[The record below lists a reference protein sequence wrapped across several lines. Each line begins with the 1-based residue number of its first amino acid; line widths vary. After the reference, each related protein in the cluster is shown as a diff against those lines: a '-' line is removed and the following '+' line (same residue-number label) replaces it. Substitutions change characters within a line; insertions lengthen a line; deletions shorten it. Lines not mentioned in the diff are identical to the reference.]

1 MAGTSGNVVWVALL
15 ALLMYGIFV
24 LPRPTFETH
33 KEGGILITGTS
44 SGIGRHAAISLAK
57 QGYTVFATVR
67 KQADVDDL
75 NSLNVENLR
84 PIIMDV
90 TKQEEIDAAV
100 ELIKESG
107 VKLFGLVNNAGISA
121 RVPLEGHDMDRI
133 RSMFEVN
140 TFGLIAVTQA
150 FLPTL
155 RENKGRIV
163 NIGSV
168 AGLVGMPGSSIYSA
182 TKFGLEGLTDAL
194 RRELHPFGVSV
205 SIVEPAFVKTA
216 IAGKSTG
223 EHSSIHWVDEG
234 VKETY
239 SSFFATFEEKRLK
252 GERLASSVD
261 VTTEAITDAL
271 LNKKPETRYVV
282 ATTYHVPAKVTH
294 FLSWILPD
302 RLEDM
307 LLSAEHLFAGMKKSD
322 SDDKDL

>member
-1 MAGTSGNVVWVALL
+1 MAASNVFWMAAI

-24 LPRPTFETH
+24 LPRASFETH

-44 SGIGRHAAISLAK
+44 TGIGRHAAISLAK
-57 QGYTVFATVR
+57 QGFTVFATVR

-75 NSLNVENLR
+75 NSLNIEHLR

-90 TKQEEIDAAV
+90 TNQEEIDATVA
-100 ELIKESG
+100 LIAESG

-121 RVPLEGHDMDRI
+121 RVPLEGHDMERI
-133 RSMFEVN
+133 RNMFEVN
-140 TFGLIAVTQA
+140 TFGLISVTQA

-155 RENKGRIV
+155 RANKGRIV

-194 RRELHPFGVSV
+194 RRELHPLGVSV

-223 EHSSIHWVDEG
+223 QHSSFHWVSDE
-234 VKETY
+234 VKKVY
-239 SSFFATFEEKRLK
+239 NSFFETFDEKRLK
-252 GERLASSVD
+252 GEELASTTD

-271 LNKKPETRYVV
+271 LNKRPETRYVV
-282 ATTYHVPAKVTH
+282 AKTYHVPAKVTH
-294 FLSWILPD
+294 FLSWLLPD
-302 RLEDM
+302 RVEDM
-307 LLSAEHLFAGMKKSD
+307 LLSADHLFTGTKN
-322 SDDKDL
+322 